1 MVMGYINE
9 NKAGGSV
16 IPSWL
21 IHGTANL
28 FSAIVSMFSIL

>member
-28 FSAIVSMFSIL
+28 FE